1 MKQNAKIWKIIIIS
15 RNVLSQMESYTHY
28 AKEKKKNVMI
38 AVFMRILK
46 NTILHIQRNKKA
58 SL

>member
-1 MKQNAKIWKIIIIS
+1 
-15 RNVLSQMESYTHY
+15 MESYTHY

-58 SL
+58 SLQGGVKFSTGGADVQKQ